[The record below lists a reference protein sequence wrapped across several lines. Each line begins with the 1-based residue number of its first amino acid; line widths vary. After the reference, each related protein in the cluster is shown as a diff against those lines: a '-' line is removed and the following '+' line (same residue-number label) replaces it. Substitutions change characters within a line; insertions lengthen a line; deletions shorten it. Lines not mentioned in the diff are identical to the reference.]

1 MANSFL
7 FYQNRTYGL
16 LNNETG
22 IGIINFDLELTE
34 GHSMTNS
41 VTRYNV
47 EDGAD
52 VSDHIQNE
60 LEAGTVS
67 GFVSNFS
74 IFDGEIFENK
84 AQFAY
89 DTLQDLWKKK
99 QLVDIYTILRIYEG
113 VAITSININRDASSG
128 ESLICNISFQE
139 FNKIK
144 LSEVIVGL
152 TVNLK
157 DTKTTQNKQASPT
170 KNVGKQQGTTASNEL
185 KESLLNFGVVIR

>member
-1 MANSFL
+1 MGNSFL

-60 LEAGTVS
+60 LEAGTIS

-74 IFDGEIFENK
+74 IFDGEVFENK
-84 AQFAY
+84 AQLAY
-89 DTLQDLWKKK
+89 DALRDLWKKK
-99 QLVDIYTILRIYEG
+99 QLVDIYTVLRVYEG
-113 VAITSININRDASSG
+113 VAITSISINRDASSG
-128 ESLICNISFQE
+128 ESLICDISFQE
-139 FNKIK
+139 FNKVV
-144 LSEVIVGL
+144 LSEVTIG
-152 TVNLK
+152 TIVNLK
-157 DTKTTQNKQASPT
+157 DMTTTQNKQSSVV
-170 KNVGKQQGTTASNEL
+170 KNVGKQQGEVYAFL
-185 KESLLNFGVVIR
+185 F

>member
-22 IGIINFDLELTE
+22 IGIINFDLELAE
-34 GHSMTNS
+34 GHSMSNS

-60 LEAGTVS
+60 LESGTVS

-84 AQFAY
+84 AQLAY
-89 DTLQDLWKKK
+89 DTLRDLWKKR
-99 QLVDIYTILRIYEG
+99 QLVDIFTVLRVYEG

-128 ESLICNISFQE
+128 ESLICDISFQE
-139 FNKIK
+139 FNKVT
-144 LSEVIVGL
+144 LSEVSVG
-152 TVNLK
+152 TVVKLK
-157 DTKTTQNKQASPT
+157 DMKSTQNKQSAPA
-170 KNVGKQQGTTASNEL
+170 KNVGKQQGKSIAYSSIAGGFL
-185 KESLLNFGVVIR
+185 

>member
-1 MANSFL
+1 MARSFL

-22 IGIINFDLELTE
+22 IGIINFDLELAE
-34 GHSMTNS
+34 GHLMTNS

-74 IFDGEIFENK
+74 IFDGEVFENK
-84 AQFAY
+84 AQLAY
-89 DTLQDLWKKK
+89 DTLRDLWKKK
-99 QLVDIYTILRIYEG
+99 QLVDIYTVLRVYEG

-128 ESLICNISFQE
+128 ESLICDISFQE
-139 FNKIK
+139 FNKVK
-144 LSEVIVGL
+144 LSEISIGA

-157 DTKTTQNKQASPT
+157 DMKTTQNKQASPA
-170 KNVGKQQGTTASNEL
+170 KSVGKQQGNTVSNEL
-185 KESLLNFGVVIR
+185 KESLLNLGVVAR